1 MVKKLKK
8 ENIRKIKI
16 NDNRKHKV
24 IIVILSIL
32 TVILVIAIGIKILVT
47 YQISKDIMTTESTSE
62 EILAD
67 KEIQWF
73 ENREKETNIT
83 NIISQNLEK
92 AEKEEIETQVV
103 ELEYETE
110 YKNNSNLPKG
120 MVKVLQQGKD
130 GKQEII
136 IRKKYEG
143 AELISNEQI
152 GRKIITPCLNKI
164 IEVGTASYY
173 DNHKIKIGETVYA
186 TPYSLSLREKAKKDA
201 EVIITIDQDSKLTIK
216 KKINSWYYVQ
226 YNSYYGWV
234 EKDCVTYINPQ
245 KITYNNNHV
254 QYSKQQLLAKLN
266 KNMNLM
272 RAKWINFRTI

>member
-1 MVKKLKK
+1 MVKKVKK
-8 ENIRKIKI
+8 KNIRKIKI
-16 NDNRKHKV
+16 NDNRKQKV
-24 IIVILSIL
+24 IIAILSIVA
-32 TVILVIAIGIKILVT
+32 VILVVAVGIKILVKH
-47 YQISKDIMTTESTSE
+47 QISKEIITTSSVDKN
-62 EILAD
+62 ILQD
-67 KEIQWF
+67 TQVQWF
-73 ENREKETNIT
+73 ENKENQIDID
-83 NIISQNLEK
+83 NIISENLEK

-120 MVKVLQQGKD
+120 MVKVLQQGQD
-130 GKQEII
+130 GKQELI

-152 GRKIITPCLNKI
+152 GRKMITPCLNKI
-164 IEVGTASYY
+164 VEVGTASYY
-173 DNHKIKIGETVYA
+173 DNHKIKIGQTVYA

-201 EVIITIDQDSKLTIK
+201 EVIITIDQDSKLKIK
-216 KKINSWYYVQ
+216 KKVNGWYYVQ

-245 KITYNNNHV
+245 KITYNNNHT
-254 QYSKQQLLAKLN
+254 QYSKKQLLAKLN